1 MTRQPFGR
9 MRDGTPVEVFSL
21 IDGPIEAR
29 IMTYGGILVSLA
41 VPDRDGRSEDVV
53 LGYDH
58 LDQYVANNH
67 EKNPA
72 FFGAIIGRYANRIAH
87 GSFPLRGKTYS
98 LLTNDGK
105 NALHGGPQGFHNV
118 VWNAKPIEN
127 GVELSYFSKDGEE
140 GYPGNLSATVRYT
153 LIQRA
158 LRIEYS
164 ATTDKETVVNLTN
177 HAYFNLGGRH
187 HGDILGHQLK
197 LHASHFTPVDS
208 NLIPTGELKPVAST
222 PFDFRGSTA
231 IGDRIDSD
239 DQQLRL
245 AKGYDHNWVLD
256 SQGAELAGAADL
268 YEPITGRVLRVLTTE
283 PGIQFY
289 SGNFLDGSIRG
300 KADAI
305 YGNRSGL
312 CLETQHFPDSPNH
325 PHFPSTELKAD
336 ERYQSVTVYSFSSR

>member
-1 MTRQPFGR
+1 

-41 VPDRDGRSEDVV
+41 VPDRNGRSEDVV
-53 LGYDH
+53 LGYDR

-67 EKNPA
+67 QKNPA

-87 GSFPLRGKTYS
+87 GSFTLRGNTYS

-105 NALHGGPQGFHNV
+105 NSLHGGPQGFYNV

-140 GYPGNLSATVRYT
+140 GYPGNLSATVRYR
-153 LIQRA
+153 LIQSA

-187 HGDILGHQLK
+187 HDNILGHQLT
-197 LHASHFTPVDS
+197 LHASRFTPVDS

-222 PFDFRGSTA
+222 PFDFRSSTA
-231 IGDRIDSD
+231 IGDLIDSD
-239 DQQLRL
+239 DQQLHL
-245 AKGYDHNWVLD
+245 ARGYDHNWVLD

-289 SGNFLDGSIRG
+289 SGNFLDGTIRG
-300 KADAI
+300 KKDAH
-305 YGNRSGL
+305 YENRSGL

-325 PHFPSTELKAD
+325 PHFPSTELKAG
-336 ERYQSVTVYSFSSR
+336 ERYHSVTVYSFSSR